1 MHEDRDPKHARQT
14 GHYRVSGQPRGVL
27 FVNVPSTKKRWPTE
41 ASDQTKT
48 VELLSTHRALQ
59 NGGHSYAQRPAISR
73 RLDGKD
79 RPDTHVQGGLK
90 NFFISNVKTRRTS
103 FVYRSVCHQLLGS
116 LPRPQDQLLQPYR
129 S

>member
-48 VELLSTHRALQ
+48 VLTEHFKME
-59 NGGHSYAQRPAISR
+59 GIQRPAISR